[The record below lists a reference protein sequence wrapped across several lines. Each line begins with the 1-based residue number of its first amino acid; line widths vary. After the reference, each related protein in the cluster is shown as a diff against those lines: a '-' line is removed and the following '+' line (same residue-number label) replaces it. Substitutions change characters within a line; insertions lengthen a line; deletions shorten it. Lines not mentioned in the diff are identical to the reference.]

1 MLSKLPWKF
10 NTLTRKNGIG
20 LVFDT
25 YDFDLH
31 KELFQYGNSSQ
42 KFIPNYIKELDPT
55 YLKIFLDW
63 ILLGDGRHRKLYKG
77 KISTEIGVVSERL
90 ANDCSEIMTKL
101 GLGNG
106 VKKHIPPTCKAPDY
120 NETGRMIL
128 AENKKPI
135 YNVLAST
142 SKAIWLSL
150 KFLEHEKVVYND
162 LLYGISVPAKNCL
175 IRQNGKTCWTG
186 TS

>member
-1 MLSKLPWKF
+1 MKYNLATLPSYTEIFTYSGWKSIYSLAENEVVATIEPNSMNVSF
-10 NTLTRKNGIG
+10 EEITGYYTKRNSQQLFRIKNAR
-20 LVFDT
+20 T
-25 YDFDLH
+25 FDLTSTFDH
-31 KELFQYGNSSQ
+31 N
-42 KFIPNYIKELDPT
+42 
-55 YLKIFLDW
+55 
-63 ILLGDGRHRKLYKG
+63 LL
-77 KISTEIGVVSERL
+77 
-90 ANDCSEIMTKL
+90 MTKL

-142 SKAIWLSL
+142 SKAMWLSL
-150 KFLEHEKVVYND
+150 KFLEHETIVYND